1 LSQFRRFLSDTANR
15 IKVGGIRHGLSI
27 PAHRLSRALP
37 SLFVVSLP
45 RSFSSYTYLLARSA
59 LLLGEPRFTTFG
71 EVLNPDRFDKGYTP
85 REEVR
90 NFFVRQNRD
99 PAAFHRNIAFL
110 DRVVEA
116 HGFAYKDVCQPF
128 VVAAWLRS
136 RKEFRILHIRRNIA
150 DVAATM
156 LKLTWVYPAAAAN
169 YHADIESAV
178 VEGLVVADH
187 VLATLPAIT
196 VEYDDLVRDGTALSA
211 ALSTLYPNSE
221 VPAIGFRNDQLETS
235 HARTMALRASP
246 QYAVIERIIRD
257 LGTNL
262 SSTSPD

>member
-1 LSQFRRFLSDTANR
+1 LSDTANR

-59 LLLGEPRFTTFG
+59 LLMGEPRFTTFG

-128 VVAAWLRS
+128 VMAAWLRS

-150 DVAATM
+150 DVAAAM
-156 LKLTWVYPAAAAN
+156 LRLGWVSSAAAAN
-169 YHADIESAV
+169 HHADIESAV
-178 VEGLVVADH
+178 IEGLLWADK

-211 ALSTLYPNSE
+211 ALLALYPDFE
-221 VPAIGFRNDQLETS
+221 VHAIRFRNDELAAR

-246 QYAVIERIIRD
+246 QYAMIERVLRD

-262 SSTSPD
+262 GSTSPE

>member
-1 LSQFRRFLSDTANR
+1 MSQFRRFLSDTANR

-27 PAHRLSRALP
+27 QAHRLSRVLP

-71 EVLNPDRFDKGYTP
+71 EVLNFSRFDKGYTP
-85 REEVR
+85 RERVR
-90 NFFVRQNRD
+90 SLFVRQDRD

-136 RKEFRILHIRRNIA
+136 RKEFRILRIRRSIA

-156 LKLTWVYPAAAAN
+156 LELGWLYPAAAADSR
-169 YHADIESAV
+169 ADLVSLV
-178 VEGLVVADH
+178 VEGLVLADA
-187 VLATLPAIT
+187 VLATLRAVT
-196 VEYDDLVRDGTALSA
+196 VEFDDLVRDGTALSA
-211 ALSTLYPNSE
+211 ALSTLYPNHE
-221 VPAIGFRNDQLETS
+221 FPAVRFSNDRLDAR

-257 LGTNL
+257 LGATP
-262 SSTSPD
+262 SSTSPA

>member
-1 LSQFRRFLSDTANR
+1 
-15 IKVGGIRHGLSI
+15 
-27 PAHRLSRALP
+27 
-37 SLFVVSLP
+37 
-45 RSFSSYTYLLARSA
+45 
-59 LLLGEPRFTTFG
+59 
-71 EVLNPDRFDKGYTP
+71 
-85 REEVR
+85 
-90 NFFVRQNRD
+90 
-99 PAAFHRNIAFL
+99 
-110 DRVVEA
+110 
-116 HGFAYKDVCQPF
+116 
-128 VVAAWLRS
+128 
-136 RKEFRILHIRRNIA
+136 
-150 DVAATM
+150 M